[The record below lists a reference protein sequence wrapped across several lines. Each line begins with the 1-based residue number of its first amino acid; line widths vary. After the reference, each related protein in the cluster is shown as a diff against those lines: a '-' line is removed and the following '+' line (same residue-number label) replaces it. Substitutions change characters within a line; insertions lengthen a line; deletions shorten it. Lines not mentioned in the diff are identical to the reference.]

1 MDLVEGGVNIPSRGW
16 TVEREMAN
24 DGSPPTADNL

>member
-1 MDLVEGGVNIPSRGW
+1 MDLVEGGGEHPLSR
-16 TVEREMAN
+16 VDEREMAN